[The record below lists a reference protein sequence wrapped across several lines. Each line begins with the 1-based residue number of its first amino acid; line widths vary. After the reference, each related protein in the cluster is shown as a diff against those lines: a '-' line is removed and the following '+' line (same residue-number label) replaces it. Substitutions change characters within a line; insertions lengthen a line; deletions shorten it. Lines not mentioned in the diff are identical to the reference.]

1 MLQDH
6 LHGNGLPEHPA
17 VRRHPKGGVPHGGHR
32 THVSLPARIHHH
44 AVRRGPSPDAVLQM
58 LPNIQVTSWGQKSQL
73 PVCLCGVRLHRRTE
87 GSEKLAGVPTQPQA
101 VFFPPHTKSAKMD
114 VSACGKQWEHEA
126 GSGLWLTTAS
136 HQFQDWG
143 NIISWIN
150 TF

>member
-73 PVCLCGVRLHRRTE
+73 PVCFCGVRLHRRTE

-101 VFFPPHTKSAKMD
+101 VSPPPHTKSAKMD
-114 VSACGKQWEHEA
+114 VSVTGKQWEHEA
-126 GSGLWLTTAS
+126 GSGLRRTTAS
-136 HQFQDWG
+136 HQVQDWR